1 MSKLSDMI
9 AANRTDKRFRELEPL
24 SNVCYVTEDI
34 AVLKVFDLVEYK
46 ISVTFGAAVQV
57 SEESR
62 PHLQT
67 AIKRVKRSVI
77 EAVFGEFR
85 ADFRELH
92 RLLWERKYDKASIQL
107 EKIEQRMFEV

>member
-1 MSKLSDMI
+1 MSRLSDMI

-24 SNVCYVTEDI
+24 KNVCYVTEDI
-34 AVLKVFDLVEYK
+34 AELKVFDLIEYK
-46 ISVTFGAAVQV
+46 IGVYFGAAIQV

-62 PHLQT
+62 PHLEE
-67 AIKRVKRSVI
+67 AIKRVKQSVI

-85 ADFRELH
+85 SDFRDLH
-92 RLLWERKYDKASIQL
+92 RLLWERKYNKAALQL

>member
-9 AANRTDKRFRELEPL
+9 AANRTDKRFCELGPL
-24 SNVCYVTEDI
+24 SNVCHVTEDI
-34 AVLKVFDLVEYK
+34 AEIRVYDLIEYK
-46 ISVTFGAAVQV
+46 IGVSFGAAVQV

-62 PHLQT
+62 LQLET
-67 AIKRVKRSVI
+67 AIKRVKQSVI

-85 ADFRELH
+85 ADFRDLH
-92 RLLWERKYDKASIQL
+92 RLLWERKCDKAALQL